1 MQLDRNHWLFALLLG
16 VACLTTWWVS
26 SVQFYARINA
36 ESAMLGSMWAVIATI
51 FVLRESHAKSLS
63 AGLIRILSTV
73 SSGIICLV
81 YFLIFPFSPFGLAVL
96 VALSYLVA
104 NVVGRPDDALPSGVT
119 ISVIMVVG
127 ALNPDK
133 AWLEPILRLADTLIG
148 SAVAIAAA
156 FIGRSFLDED
166 KLAGG

>member
-1 MQLDRNHWLFALLLG
+1 
-16 VACLTTWWVS
+16 
-26 SVQFYARINA
+26 
-36 ESAMLGSMWAVIATI
+36 
-51 FVLRESHAKSLS
+51 
-63 AGLIRILSTV
+63 
-73 SSGIICLV
+73 
-81 YFLIFPFSPFGLAVL
+81 
-96 VALSYLVA
+96 LSYLVA